1 MKDDH
6 LKIVKILSARKRH
19 NIHIIIEVD
28 PKNYNKIM
36 LKEKLNVCWS
46 RSHVFDAVEIVR
58 CYRCSLFNHTD
69 KDCKNDAVCPRCAGP
84 HKINVCNSNRLKC
97 INCHRANM
105 RLNLNLN
112 TKHCAWDIDCPVH
125 KKKISLKKKTIKYD

>member
-6 LKIVKILSARKRH
+6 LKIVKILSARKRD

-46 RSHVFDAVEIVR
+46 MLVVYEIKFE
-58 CYRCSLFNHTD
+58 S
-69 KDCKNDAVCPRCAGP
+69 
-84 HKINVCNSNRLKC
+84 
-97 INCHRANM
+97 
-105 RLNLNLN
+105 
-112 TKHCAWDIDCPVH
+112 
-125 KKKISLKKKTIKYD
+125 KY